1 MRQKWGHANLASSA
15 PIAEL
20 NSTTQICF
28 LNKKNYDKD
37 FLNEVDNISGG
48 LLKSINKHP
57 KYLNLKNGNFFEIPL
72 AYGNGIESLII
83 VKLLKKSTK
92 VAIREV
98 GAKLANLTEH
108 NTITMFTS
116 DTEVLTQVTFGFELH
131 NYSFDKYKSLKIERV
146 KKLNILS
153 VEPEI
158 FKKNYIVSSI
168 LSFSCGE
175 YIFNSLA
182 FRSCD

>member
-1 MRQKWGHANLASSA
+1 MNNNTKLTVKKLNLAK
-15 PIAEL
+15 I
-20 NSTTQICF
+20 NSIKGAIVCF

-37 FLNEVDNISGG
+37 FLNEVDHISGG

-92 VAIREV
+92 VAIRKV

-116 DTEVLTQVTFGFELH
+116 DAEVHTQV
-131 NYSFDKYKSLKIERV
+131 K
-146 KKLNILS
+146 
-153 VEPEI
+153 
-158 FKKNYIVSSI
+158 
-168 LSFSCGE
+168 
-175 YIFNSLA
+175 
-182 FRSCD
+182 